1 MYSYAV
7 SKLIGHLNNLKN
19 NFTQQNH
26 RESMGIIE
34 DLIAI
39 GTKFYELYPSNSII
53 KDLKVKH
60 QKKEFEP
67 QNQSNYGV
75 QVNTIKSSNSVSGNI
90 KNSSTYS

>member
-1 MYSYAV
+1 M
-7 SKLIGHLNNLKN
+7 IGHLNNLKN
-19 NFTQQNH
+19 NFIQQNH

-53 KDLKVKH
+53 KDLKVKP

-75 QVNTIKSSNSVSGNI
+75 QVNTIKSSNSFSGNI